1 MSKYFKSYDFT
12 GQETVRCF
20 VVGDIHGRFDL
31 LQHELLKLGFDN
43 AKDHLFSVGDLVD
56 RGPHS
61 ADAVKWVQQPWFHHV
76 LGNHELMT
84 FTHGGTDWHVS
95 NGGQWYNDLP
105 ESERKAFAEM
115 LVDAPFV
122 IEVKLP
128 SGKKV
133 GLMHA
138 GIPVKCLGNVFV
150 TPHWDDMPNY
160 SDEWYLSNED
170 AFVWG
175 RDQVY
180 RAKKAK
186 ERPNEHRL
194 KEFTELEG
202 VDALYFGHT
211 PLKVPLTVGKF
222 NWIDTGAFATNVL
235 TVVEM

>member
-1 MSKYFKSYDFT
+1 MSKYFKSYDLQNT
-12 GQETVRCF
+12 DARAF
-20 VVGDIHGRFDL
+20 VCGDIHGRFDL
-31 LQHELLKLGFDN
+31 LDEQLLSQGFMHT
-43 AKDHLFSVGDLVD
+43 KDHLFSVGDLVD
-56 RGPHS
+56 RGPYSHQ
-61 ADAVKWVQQPWFHHV
+61 AVDYANKPWFHHV
-76 LGNHELMT
+76 LGNHELMSY
-84 FTHGGTDWHVS
+84 THGGTDWHVS
-95 NGGQWYNDLP
+95 NGGKWYAEMDP
-105 ESERKAFAEM
+105 DEAKAFAKR

-122 IEVKLP
+122 ISIKLS

-138 GIPVKCLGNVFV
+138 GIPVKCLGNVFI

-160 SDEWYLSNED
+160 SDQWYLENED

-180 RAKKAK
+180 RAKKAS

-211 PLKVPLTVGKF
+211 PLKQPLTVGKF
-222 NWIDTGAFATNVL
+222 NWIDTGAFATDVL
-235 TVVEM
+235 TVVEL